1 MCPCCCYLEVGG
13 WAGGLRPWSV
23 SRPQLCPQEVCSG
36 GQVLCSG
43 DRTLVLCHS
52 RAKEVTREVYERLL
66 SSSKSNTL
74 SGNKKAEGTD
84 GADVGRGWTGRAS
97 AGSFTCHR
105 IPLCTLCPVCS
116 VWRAPVSCLPHP
128 AQPSLCEET
137 VPSL

>member
-1 MCPCCCYLEVGG
+1 M
-13 WAGGLRPWSV
+13 
-23 SRPQLCPQEVCSG
+23 
-36 GQVLCSG
+36 
-43 DRTLVLCHS
+43 LCH
-52 RAKEVTREVYERLL
+52 RGAKEATREAYERLL

-74 SGNKKAEGTD
+74 SGNTKAEGAD

-116 VWRAPVSCLPHP
+116 V
-128 AQPSLCEET
+128 CEET